1 MQSSKPP
8 LVTNS
13 PNPLSCVKQKVL
25 VASPP
30 SSPSS
35 SSFWDDE
42 EEVEVV
48 EDDDGDACWAT
59 YGTRS
64 RRFPPPL
71 PLLARTGKLTS
82 HMPWILER
90 IHEDDGRRLVIREVR
105 VNRHEYF
112 RARRSGGRLTLHLV
126 ELHDHQSPEKP
137 ENDMIAVARDHQSAS
152 LEEEKWV
159 HGRRQWK
166 HNNKSE
172 HGRPKNKPEVDDVVK
187 DDDPIFSSA
196 CIWELSSRR
205 ATSRIHRP
213 IAPQISVYLSSR
225 SQFSSAPPQNSLQGS
240 ATADNA
246 SHSRSYI
253 SKLVLGSVVI
263 GAAITAAYKTGYIDI
278 QVKDDKSSPNSSKLN
293 AAKDSKDLELSVE
306 QAVLLSNEETS
317 TLEPDIEIV
326 EKSDEPQ
333 GQEFEI
339 KGEAIL
345 ERVPL
350 EETAPLKENEPTEVD
365 SKIPSEVSSSVADEQ
380 KADSEVSS
388 EGTTFDDILVSTEVT
403 VEQNKS
409 NETSK
414 ENIGEESQ
422 VSEEAVLKEAPIK
435 VAMDSADTEEGPYKS
450 LSESYSLQDE
460 GSQKISREEVNTDAV
475 ATFSTIKE
483 GYIGATEQVRDE
495 ESSKDGKI
503 VLDLIEAIHAAE
515 KKQAESDAF
524 VFAEEKRVLK
534 EKYEKQLKDAKARAL
549 MYAEEAAI
557 LEKELNREKAKAAAA
572 IKSLQE
578 KSENKLR
585 EELQRKDEET
595 DTQLKKVKELSKAEL
610 AAAIAKE
617 KSSQIEKIAEADL
630 NINALCMAF
639 YARSEEAR
647 QTHSVH
653 KLALGTLA
661 LEDAL
666 SRGLPIRAEVDALL
680 KSLEGIDKDSLVE
693 LALSCLPEEIL
704 NNGTSTQMQ
713 LNQKFESLKGTLR
726 HFSLIPAGGGGILA
740 HMVAHVASSI
750 KMKEQS
756 GDGIEPVISKVENLL
771 VDGNF
776 VEAAEVLE
784 GGVRGSEAEEV
795 VIEWVRQARNRAVAE
810 QALTLLQS
818 YAMSITF
825 T

>member
-1 MQSSKPP
+1 MSEIKARYESKLAS
-8 LVTNS
+8 LVSAVMLTR
-13 PNPLSCVKQKVL
+13 PNPARLFCHVCRNGPKRVSFALIKRSLRQIFHIL
-25 VASPP
+25 LP
-30 SSPSS
+30 SDSPS
-35 SSFWDDE
+35 FP
-42 EEVEVV
+42 VML
-48 EDDDGDACWAT
+48 
-59 YGTRS
+59 
-64 RRFPPPL
+64 RR
-71 PLLARTGKLTS
+71 
-82 HMPWILER
+82 
-90 IHEDDGRRLVIREVR
+90 
-105 VNRHEYF
+105 
-112 RARRSGGRLTLHLV
+112 
-126 ELHDHQSPEKP
+126 
-137 ENDMIAVARDHQSAS
+137 
-152 LEEEKWV
+152 
-159 HGRRQWK
+159 
-166 HNNKSE
+166 
-172 HGRPKNKPEVDDVVK
+172 
-187 DDDPIFSSA
+187 

-205 ATSRIHRP
+205 ATSRIHRR

-388 EGTTFDDILVSTEVT
+388 EGTTLDDILVSTEVT

-435 VAMDSADTEEGPYKS
+435 VAMQDSADTEEGPYKS

-460 GSQKISREEVNTDAV
+460 GSQKISREEINTDAV

-713 LNQKFESLKGTLR
+713 LNQK
-726 HFSLIPAGGGGILA
+726 
-740 HMVAHVASSI
+740 ASQI
-750 KMKEQS
+750 
-756 GDGIEPVISKVENLL
+756 
-771 VDGNF
+771 
-776 VEAAEVLE
+776 
-784 GGVRGSEAEEV
+784 
-795 VIEWVRQARNRAVAE
+795 WC
-810 QALTLLQS
+810 
-818 YAMSITF
+818 
-825 T
+825 

>member
-1 MQSSKPP
+1 M
-8 LVTNS
+8 L
-13 PNPLSCVKQKVL
+13 
-25 VASPP
+25 
-30 SSPSS
+30 
-35 SSFWDDE
+35 
-42 EEVEVV
+42 
-48 EDDDGDACWAT
+48 
-59 YGTRS
+59 
-64 RRFPPPL
+64 RR
-71 PLLARTGKLTS
+71 
-82 HMPWILER
+82 
-90 IHEDDGRRLVIREVR
+90 
-105 VNRHEYF
+105 
-112 RARRSGGRLTLHLV
+112 
-126 ELHDHQSPEKP
+126 
-137 ENDMIAVARDHQSAS
+137 
-152 LEEEKWV
+152 
-159 HGRRQWK
+159 
-166 HNNKSE
+166 
-172 HGRPKNKPEVDDVVK
+172 
-187 DDDPIFSSA
+187 

-435 VAMDSADTEEGPYKS
+435 VAMQDSADTEEGPYKS

>member
-1 MQSSKPP
+1 M
-8 LVTNS
+8 L
-13 PNPLSCVKQKVL
+13 
-25 VASPP
+25 
-30 SSPSS
+30 
-35 SSFWDDE
+35 
-42 EEVEVV
+42 
-48 EDDDGDACWAT
+48 
-59 YGTRS
+59 
-64 RRFPPPL
+64 RR
-71 PLLARTGKLTS
+71 
-82 HMPWILER
+82 
-90 IHEDDGRRLVIREVR
+90 
-105 VNRHEYF
+105 
-112 RARRSGGRLTLHLV
+112 
-126 ELHDHQSPEKP
+126 
-137 ENDMIAVARDHQSAS
+137 
-152 LEEEKWV
+152 
-159 HGRRQWK
+159 
-166 HNNKSE
+166 
-172 HGRPKNKPEVDDVVK
+172 
-187 DDDPIFSSA
+187 
-196 CIWELSSRR
+196 CIWELSSCR

-225 SQFSSAPPQNSLQGS
+225 SQFSSAPPQNSLQGP

-278 QVKDDKSSPNSSKLN
+278 QVKDDKSSPNSSELN
-293 AAKDSKDLELSVE
+293 AAKNSKGLELSVE
-306 QAVLLSNEETS
+306 QAVLPNNEETS

-326 EKSDEPQ
+326 EKIDEPR

-345 ERVPL
+345 DRVPS
-350 EETAPLKENEPTEVD
+350 EETAPVKENEPTEVD

-380 KADSEVSS
+380 KADSKVSS
-388 EGTTFDDILVSTEVT
+388 EGTMLDDILVSTEVN

-414 ENIGEESQ
+414 ENIVEDSQ
-422 VSEEAVLKEAPIK
+422 VSEEAVLKEAPVK
-435 VAMDSADTEEGPYKS
+435 VAMDYADTKEEPYKS

-475 ATFSTIKE
+475 ATFYTNKE
-483 GYIGATEQVRDE
+483 GYLGATEQVRDE
-495 ESSKDGKI
+495 ESAKDGKI

-572 IKSLQE
+572 IKSIQE

-595 DTQLKKVKELSKAEL
+595 DMQLKKVKELAKAEL

-693 LALSCLPEEIL
+693 LALSSLPEEIL

-776 VEAAEVLE
+776 VEAADVLE

-795 VIEWVRQARNRAVAE
+795 VTEWVRQARNRAVAE
-810 QALTLLQS
+810 QALSLLQS

>member
-1 MQSSKPP
+1 M
-8 LVTNS
+8 L
-13 PNPLSCVKQKVL
+13 
-25 VASPP
+25 
-30 SSPSS
+30 
-35 SSFWDDE
+35 
-42 EEVEVV
+42 
-48 EDDDGDACWAT
+48 
-59 YGTRS
+59 
-64 RRFPPPL
+64 RR
-71 PLLARTGKLTS
+71 
-82 HMPWILER
+82 
-90 IHEDDGRRLVIREVR
+90 
-105 VNRHEYF
+105 
-112 RARRSGGRLTLHLV
+112 
-126 ELHDHQSPEKP
+126 
-137 ENDMIAVARDHQSAS
+137 
-152 LEEEKWV
+152 
-159 HGRRQWK
+159 
-166 HNNKSE
+166 
-172 HGRPKNKPEVDDVVK
+172 
-187 DDDPIFSSA
+187 

-205 ATSRIHRP
+205 ATSRIHRR

-388 EGTTFDDILVSTEVT
+388 EGTTLDDILVSTEVT

-435 VAMDSADTEEGPYKS
+435 VAMQDSADTEEGPYKS

-460 GSQKISREEVNTDAV
+460 GSQKISREEINTDAV

-776 VEAAEVLE
+776 VEAADVLE

>member
-1 MQSSKPP
+1 M
-8 LVTNS
+8 L
-13 PNPLSCVKQKVL
+13 
-25 VASPP
+25 
-30 SSPSS
+30 
-35 SSFWDDE
+35 
-42 EEVEVV
+42 
-48 EDDDGDACWAT
+48 
-59 YGTRS
+59 
-64 RRFPPPL
+64 RR
-71 PLLARTGKLTS
+71 
-82 HMPWILER
+82 
-90 IHEDDGRRLVIREVR
+90 
-105 VNRHEYF
+105 
-112 RARRSGGRLTLHLV
+112 
-126 ELHDHQSPEKP
+126 
-137 ENDMIAVARDHQSAS
+137 
-152 LEEEKWV
+152 
-159 HGRRQWK
+159 
-166 HNNKSE
+166 
-172 HGRPKNKPEVDDVVK
+172 
-187 DDDPIFSSA
+187 

-205 ATSRIHRP
+205 ATSRIHRR

-388 EGTTFDDILVSTEVT
+388 EGTTLDDILVSTEVT

-435 VAMDSADTEEGPYKS
+435 VAMQDSADTEEGPYKS

-460 GSQKISREEVNTDAV
+460 GSQKISREEINTDAV

-713 LNQKFESLKGTLR
+713 LNQKATIHILLSSQFESLKGTLR

-776 VEAAEVLE
+776 VEAADVLE

>member
-1 MQSSKPP
+1 M
-8 LVTNS
+8 L
-13 PNPLSCVKQKVL
+13 
-25 VASPP
+25 
-30 SSPSS
+30 
-35 SSFWDDE
+35 
-42 EEVEVV
+42 
-48 EDDDGDACWAT
+48 
-59 YGTRS
+59 
-64 RRFPPPL
+64 RR
-71 PLLARTGKLTS
+71 
-82 HMPWILER
+82 
-90 IHEDDGRRLVIREVR
+90 
-105 VNRHEYF
+105 
-112 RARRSGGRLTLHLV
+112 
-126 ELHDHQSPEKP
+126 
-137 ENDMIAVARDHQSAS
+137 
-152 LEEEKWV
+152 
-159 HGRRQWK
+159 
-166 HNNKSE
+166 
-172 HGRPKNKPEVDDVVK
+172 
-187 DDDPIFSSA
+187 

-293 AAKDSKDLELSVE
+293 AAKNSKDLELSVE

-380 KADSEVSS
+380 KANSEVSS
-388 EGTTFDDILVSTEVT
+388 EGTTLDDILVSTEVT

-435 VAMDSADTEEGPYKS
+435 VATQDSADTEEGPYKS

-524 VFAEEKRVLK
+524 VFAEERRVLK

-595 DTQLKKVKELSKAEL
+595 DTQLKKIKELSKAEL

-756 GDGIEPVISKVENLL
+756 GDGIEPVISKVESLL

-776 VEAAEVLE
+776 VEAADVLE